1 MDYEH
6 SILRA
11 LLRLARRRAVADGT
25 DLMDRVGGSQ
35 AELRDALRRLEA
47 GGLVDRRSETDVR
60 LTLPGLAVAVASVA
74 GRRRRPRKQDR
85 SSAPRPAR
93 RPRAA

>member
-11 LLRLARRRAVADGT
+11 LLRLSRRRAQADMQS
-25 DLMDRVGGSQ
+25 LLDRVGGG
-35 AELRDALRRLEA
+35 AADLRDALRRLESS
-47 GGLVDRRSETDVR
+47 GFVLRRADSDMR

-74 GRRRRPRKQDR
+74 GRRRAKSVP
-85 SSAPRPAR
+85 PAR
-93 RPRAA
+93 ASRAA

>member
-1 MDYEH
+1 MEYEH

-25 DLMDRVGGSQ
+25 DLMDRVGGTQ

-47 GGLVDRRSETDVR
+47 SGFVDRRSDTDVR
-60 LTLPGLAVAVASVA
+60 LTMPGFAIAVASVA
-74 GRRRRPRKQDR
+74 GRRSGNKP
-85 SSAPRPAR
+85 AARPAR
-93 RPRAA
+93 RSRAA

>member
-11 LLRLARRRAVADGT
+11 LLRLSRRRALADSGS
-25 DLMDRVGGSQ
+25 LLDRVGGTS

-47 GGLVDRRSETDVR
+47 SGFVDRRTESDVR

-74 GRRRRPRKQDR
+74 GRRKKTIAQ
-85 SSAPRPAR
+85 PRPAR
-93 RPRAA
+93 RSRAA